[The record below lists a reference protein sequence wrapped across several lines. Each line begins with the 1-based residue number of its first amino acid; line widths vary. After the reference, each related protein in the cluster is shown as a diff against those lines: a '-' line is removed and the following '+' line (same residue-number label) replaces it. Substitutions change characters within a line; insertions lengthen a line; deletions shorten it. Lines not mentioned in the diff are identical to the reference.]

1 MSTPNSSLQKLLVEG
16 VDDKHVV
23 WHIRQRNNIE
33 SEFEICDEGS
43 VEQLL
48 DAIEVEIL
56 SPKNTVGIMVDA
68 NKNLTARWQAIRDR
82 LQKNNITLPAKPEPS
97 GTIIAGVPHHHPR
110 IGIWLM
116 PDNQSPGELE
126 DFIEK
131 MIPRNDAVWP
141 LSVCYIDSIPEENRK
156 FKEMKAKVHAWL
168 ATKEEPLKLGTAIRA
183 KYFDVN
189 AATCKKFVDWLREL
203 FS

>member
-1 MSTPNSSLQKLLVEG
+1 MPEFHIINREGKDTLL
-16 VDDKHVV
+16 KT
-23 WHIRQRNNIE
+23 I
-33 SEFEICDEGS
+33 SEDIDVSGR
-43 VEQLL
+43 VAVGIVL
-48 DAIEVEIL
+48 DANDNV
-56 SPKNTVGIMVDA
+56 A
-68 NKNLTARWQAIRDR
+68 ARWQSLKDRIRE
-82 LQKNNITLPAKPEPS
+82 NNIALPDKPEPS
-97 GTIIAGVPHHHPR
+97 GTIIAGVPCHHPR

-156 FKEMKAKVHAWL
+156 FKEIKAKVHAWL

-183 KYFDVN
+183 RYFDVKCRN
-189 AATCKKFVDWLREL
+189 L
-203 FS
+203 